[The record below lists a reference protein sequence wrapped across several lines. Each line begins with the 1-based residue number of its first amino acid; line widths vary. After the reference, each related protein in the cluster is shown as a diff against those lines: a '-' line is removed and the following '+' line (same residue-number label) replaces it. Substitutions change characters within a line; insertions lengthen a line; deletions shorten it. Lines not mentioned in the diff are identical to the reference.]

1 MFPAAPLF
9 RYIFKQGAV
18 ECIDADGAS
27 YRYGDN
33 SPPLRI
39 RFHDRITPWKML
51 VSTSMTLGEGY
62 MDGRITF
69 DNCTIYD
76 FLELA
81 TRNIRQLESTGNHL
95 PLGMAIENA
104 AKLFRFFQQF
114 NLARRSKENVAHH
127 YDLSPQLFEL
137 FLDRDRQYSCA
148 YFDTPHDD
156 IDTAQENK
164 KRHLAAKLLLAD
176 GQRVLDIGCG
186 WGGLALYMAR
196 RFKLHVTG
204 ITLSE
209 EQFAAANERARDAQL
224 ADRATFELRD
234 YRAQTG
240 LFDRIVSVGMFEHVG
255 VPFYRAY
262 FDKIRSLLTDDGVA
276 LLHTIGRSGPPN
288 VTDPWIRK
296 YIFPGGYMP
305 ALSEVMPAIE
315 HAGLVATDIEFIGP
329 HYAETLRAWWNK
341 FQANRDKVIAL
352 YDERFVRMWEY
363 YLAGSEV
370 SFRHMGIT
378 LFQIQMVKNRE
389 TVPMRRDY
397 IGEAEQT
404 LAATSPLS
412 TPSRTAP

>member
-1 MFPAAPLF
+1 MSAAPPTVT
-9 RYIFKQGAV
+9 ATTP
-18 ECIDADGAS
+18 
-27 YRYGDN
+27 
-33 SPPLRI
+33 PPLRI
-39 RFHDRITPWKML
+39 RFHDRLTPWKLL

-69 DNCTIYD
+69 DNCTMYD

-81 TRNIRQLESTGNHL
+81 TRNIRRLESIGNHL
-95 PLGMAIENA
+95 PLGLAIENA
-104 AKLFRFFQQF
+104 AKIFRFFQQL
-114 NLARRSKENVAHH
+114 NLAGRAKQNVHHH
-127 YDLSPQLFEL
+127 YDLSPALFEL

-148 YFDTPHDD
+148 YFDSPDDD

-196 RFKLHVTG
+196 RFNLHVTG

-209 EQFAAANERARDAQL
+209 EQYAVANKRARDENL
-224 ADRATFELRD
+224 ADRASFELRD
-234 YRAQTG
+234 YRAQAG
-240 LFDRIVSVGMFEHVG
+240 LFDRIVSVGMFEQVG

-262 FDKIRSLLTDDGVA
+262 FDKVRSLLKDDGIA

-315 HAGLVATDIEFIGP
+315 HAGLVVSDIEFIGP
-329 HYAETLRAWWNK
+329 HYAETLRAWWNR
-341 FQANRDKVIAL
+341 FQANREQVKAL
-352 YDERFVRMWEY
+352 YDERFCRMWEY

-370 SFRHMGIT
+370 SFRHMGTT
-378 LFQIQMVKNRE
+378 LFQIQIVKNRE
-389 TVPMRRDY
+389 SVPMKRDY
-397 IGEAEQT
+397 IGEAEKM
-404 LAATSPLS
+404 LAATTMHGEPN
-412 TPSRTAP
+412 RAAE

>member
-9 RYIFKQGAV
+9 RYVFRQGAV
-18 ECIDADGAS
+18 EVIDAGGAT
-27 YRYGDN
+27 YRYGDD
-33 SPPLRI
+33 SPPFRV

-69 DNCTIYD
+69 ENCTIYD

-81 TRNIRQLESTGNHL
+81 TRNIRRLESAGNHL
-95 PLGMAIENA
+95 PLGLAIENA
-104 AKLFRFFQQF
+104 ARIFRFFQQF
-114 NLARRSKENVAHH
+114 NLASRSKQNVAHH
-127 YDLSPQLFEL
+127 YDLSPALFEL

-148 YFDTPHDD
+148 YFDTLDDD

-186 WGGLALYMAR
+186 WGGLALYIAR
-196 RFKLHVTG
+196 RFKSDVTG

-209 EQFAAANERARDAQL
+209 EQYAAANERARNEHL
-224 ADRATFELRD
+224 SGRAAFELRD

-240 LFDRIVSVGMFEHVG
+240 QFDRIVSVGMFEHVG

-262 FDKIRSLLTDDGVA
+262 FDQIRSLLKDDGVA
-276 LLHTIGRSGPPN
+276 VVHTIGRSGPPN

-296 YIFPGGYMP
+296 YIFPGGYIP
-305 ALSEVMPAIE
+305 ALSEIMPVVE

-329 HYAETLRAWWNK
+329 HYAETLHAWWNR
-341 FQANRDKVIAL
+341 FQANRDKVKAL
-352 YDERFVRMWEY
+352 YDERFCRMWEY

-370 SFRHMGIT
+370 SFRHMGMT
-378 LFQIQMVKNRE
+378 LFQIQIVKNRE
-389 TVPMRRDY
+389 SVPMRRDY
-397 IGEAEQT
+397 IGEAEKT
-404 LAATSPLS
+404 LAA
-412 TPSRTAP
+412 APILTEPNRAAE